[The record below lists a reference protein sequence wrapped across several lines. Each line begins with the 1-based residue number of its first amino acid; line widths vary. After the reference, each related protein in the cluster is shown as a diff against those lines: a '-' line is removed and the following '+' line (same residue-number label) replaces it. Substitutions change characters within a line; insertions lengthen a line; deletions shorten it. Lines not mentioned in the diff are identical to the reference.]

1 MTMLER
7 DAKKKYFLEM
17 GAVLALYVVTLVGS
31 IRLGGSMM
39 PGTART
45 LLVLTP
51 VIPVLLTV
59 WVIARQFGRMDEFV
73 RLRTLEAFS
82 VAGAITAGLT
92 FTYGFLEGAGFP
104 RVSMF
109 WVWGIMGF
117 SWGTVSCW
125 RSLSRR

>member
-1 MTMLER
+1 MLER
-7 DAKKKYFLEM
+7 EAKRRYLIEM
-17 GAVLALYVVTLVGS
+17 GAAMALYLITLVTS
-31 IRLGGSMM
+31 IRFGRAME
-39 PGTART
+39 PGTGRT
-45 LLVLTP
+45 LLLLTP

-59 WVIARQFGRMDEFV
+59 WVLVRQFGRMDEFV
-73 RLRTLEAFS
+73 RLRSLEAFS

-104 RVSMF
+104 RLSMF

-125 RSLSRR
+125 RSLFKR